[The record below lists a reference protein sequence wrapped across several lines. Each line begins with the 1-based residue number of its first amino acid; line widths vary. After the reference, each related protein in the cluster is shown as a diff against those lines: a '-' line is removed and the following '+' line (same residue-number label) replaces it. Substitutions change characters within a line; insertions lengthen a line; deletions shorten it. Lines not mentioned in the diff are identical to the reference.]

1 MSDASRPL
9 SVRLRGHSYIAYAL
23 TPEWPISQR
32 LNELDKSVDCSAEFF
47 VGKPVVLDLSEVTL
61 SQSGVAH
68 LIVELQTRSMR
79 IRASKA
85 LANLDPS
92 FPVLRAGSAAGP
104 VKSFDTPALDRTPV
118 APPAQQGPASLSL
131 DSPVRSGQSVVFRAG
146 DVTVLCSVAS
156 GAEICGRRLHP
167 CVWHTARSRP
177 CRLDRQIPAPGS

>member
-23 TPEWPISQR
+23 TPEWPISQW

-92 FPVLRAGSAAGP
+92 FPP
-104 VKSFDTPALDRTPV
+104 CYEPAVP
-118 APPAQQGPASLSL
+118 QG
-131 DSPVRSGQSVVFRAG
+131 R
-146 DVTVLCSVAS
+146 
-156 GAEICGRRLHP
+156 
-167 CVWHTARSRP
+167 
-177 CRLDRQIPAPGS
+177 